1 MTPSNRVYTETY
13 IVLEKFNLLKD
24 LPNNL
29 QELIKANYDNYIN
42 FTYNDSLPLE
52 YQALSKDT
60 RIYLTYLYIKYFCKS
75 SDERKQYQLIIA
87 ENTKRAEI
95 NQIKLEEEKKKEYN
109 PDNLFKKAIEQENRK
124 IKKEENQKILIEYKA
139 SIFTKF
145 KNFIFRILH
154 N

>member
-87 ENTKRAEI
+87 ENTKRTEI